1 LSEIKDELTSFIF
14 FNTLRI
20 FLFEYIPVSS
30 NGIIAINDELD
41 TRRKVEEGLMTSM
54 IDQNPNRAVFP
65 LEDNELTKVTI
76 VNADPNDYVIFNAQI
91 AFEEVVEQEEEI
103 CVYIDAYGRII
114 YSTDMITID
123 NKNGNFSLDKVTR
136 ILTDLV
142 QDSSR
147 MIKSMLSTYQRRLL
161 NLVFSDAPEHR
172 NKFTILVTNKITPQ
186 KNAVEF
192 QDGEDLENE
201 LNQIISTTTLFHD
214 MKNSDDQ
221 VFHGTDGMIIA
232 TDSPDKYED
241 IISIMG
247 FYLSLDSFQK
257 NYFAKM
263 FVLWDELNE
272 ARKLINESETD
283 PRAINSVK
291 LIISKVS
298 ASVVL
303 MNELLSFMQKSIEN
317 MNQEYLEMDKNDSD
331 ISELIEMIEFDDVV
345 AKALIRIEDARLIVS
360 GLREEVNGVHGLI
373 NSMAEKQMSKMN
385 ETLKDSI
392 ASMDE
397 MNRVSDRTGIALDI
411 LEVILAGSIAFQIL
425 YFLSGEYIVQ
435 GIVSWIE
442 QNIIFWMIIG
452 ITLFAVIG
460 LGLYKVIRY
469 IKGRSEPNMR
479 LQIKITKKFDMPILK
494 KYLDQ
499 QQVISRES
507 TVDLDSEFI
516 EFTWYEEGKK
526 WLNNK
531 IKIKMKLDVNNN
543 YINSIL
549 LNIGSPNK
557 ISVQQ
562 VKTIMMK
569 TLEDEGIVKNPF

>member
-1 LSEIKDELTSFIF
+1 MSVIKDELTSFVF
-14 FNTLRI
+14 FKSLRV

-54 IDQNPNRAVFP
+54 IDKNPNKAVFP

-76 VNADPNDYVIFNAQI
+76 IDADPNDYVIFNAKI
-91 AFEEVVEQEEEI
+91 AFAEVVEQDEEF
-103 CVYIDAYGRII
+103 CVYIDAFGRII
-114 YSTDMITID
+114 YSTDLITID
-123 NKNGNFSLDKVTR
+123 RENGNFALDKVTR

-172 NKFTILVTNKITPQ
+172 NKFTILLTKELAPRRP
-186 KNAVEF
+186 AVEF

-201 LNQIISTTTLFHD
+201 LNQVMLTTTLFHD
-214 MKNSDDQ
+214 MKNGTDQ
-221 VFHGTDGMIIA
+221 VFFGTDGLIIC
-232 TDSPDKYED
+232 SPDYEKYEE
-241 IISIMG
+241 ILSVMG

-272 ARKLINESETD
+272 TRKLINASETD
-283 PRAINSVK
+283 PTAINTVK
-291 LIISKVS
+291 LIISRVS

-317 MNQEYLEMDKNDSD
+317 MNHEYLELDKSHPDVQ
-331 ISELIEMIEFDDVV
+331 ELIEMIEFDDVV

-360 GLREEVNGVHGLI
+360 GLNEEINGVHGLI
-373 NSMAEKQMSKMN
+373 NSMAEKQMTKMN
-385 ETLKDSI
+385 DTLKDSI

-411 LEVILAGSIAFQIL
+411 LEVILAGSIGFDVL
-425 YFLSGEYIVQ
+425 YFLSGEYQIQ
-435 GIVSWIE
+435 GIISWV
-442 QNIIFWMIIG
+442 QSNIILWMLIG
-452 ITLFAVIG
+452 IMLFGLIG
-460 LGLYKVIRY
+460 FGLFKVI
-469 IKGRSEPNMR
+469 KFVKERSEPNMR
-479 LQIKITKKFDMPILK
+479 LHIKITKKFNMYKLK
-494 KYLDQ
+494 NYLDKHK
-499 QQVISRES
+499 VIMRES
-507 TVDLDSEFI
+507 QVDADSEYI
-516 EFTWYEEGKK
+516 EFTWYEEGVK
-526 WLNNK
+526 WLNNR
-531 IKIKMKLDVNNN
+531 IKIKMKLDSNNN

-557 ISVQQ
+557 ISMKQL
-562 VKTIMMK
+562 KAIMIK
-569 TLEDEGIVKNPF
+569 TLIDEEIVEEPF